1 MHKIT
6 IPFGQPWIGQEERQ
20 AVLQV
25 LDQPVLTHGPQTHA
39 FEEEFVSFA
48 GGGYAVAT
56 SSCMGALHLACWE
69 LGFGPGDDV
78 IVPAQTHTATV
89 HAIELMG
96 SKPVFVDCDPRT
108 GNMTAEGIRMALTPR
123 TKGIVLVH
131 FLGIPC
137 EMDGILSLAEEHG
150 LKILEDCALAIGST
164 WKGIHVGLIG
174 DAGAFSFY
182 PAKHITTGEGGML
195 ITRHRNLAESAVKR
209 RGFGVDRTISER
221 KIPGV
226 YDVTM
231 LGLNYRM
238 SEISAAIGRCQI
250 KRIPAIL
257 ALRQKNAHTLIS
269 LVEEL
274 EGSSVLASTHPDA
287 KETHYCVSLILPK
300 SLRSKRNAIML
311 GLKEMEIGT
320 SVYYPQP
327 VPRMAYYRE
336 KYGYDS
342 SVYSQAETISDG
354 SIALPVGPHLNDSD
368 MEHIAN
374 TLLGIC
380 RVHSK

>member
-1 MHKIT
+1 MKNKP
-6 IPFGQPWIGQEERQ
+6 IPFGQPWIGEEEKK
-20 AVLQV
+20 AVLEV
-25 LDQPVLTHGPQTHA
+25 LEQPVLTHGPQTHS
-39 FEEEFVSFA
+39 FEKEFAEFT
-48 GGGYAVAT
+48 GGGFAIAT

-89 HAIELMG
+89 HAVELMG
-96 SKPVFVDCDPRT
+96 ARPVFVDCAPRT
-108 GNMTAEGIRMALTPR
+108 GNITAEGIRKALTPS

-137 EMDGILSLAEEHG
+137 EMDGILAVAEEYG

-164 WKGIHVGLIG
+164 WKGTHVGLIG

-209 RGFGVDRTISER
+209 RGFGVDRTIAER

-238 SEISAAIGRCQI
+238 SEISAALGRCQI
-250 KRIPAIL
+250 KRIPEIL
-257 ALRQKNAHTLIS
+257 ARRQKNALSLIS
-269 LVEEL
+269 RLKEL
-274 EGSSVLASTHPDA
+274 DGSSVLASYLPDA
-287 KETHYCVSLILPK
+287 RETHYCLSLVLPK
-300 SLRSKRNAIML
+300 FLREKRSAIIL
-311 GLKEMEIGT
+311 RLKEMEVGT

-327 VPRMAYYRE
+327 VPRMACYRE
-336 KYGYDS
+336 KYGYDAS
-342 SVYSQAETISDG
+342 HYPEAETISDG
-354 SIALPVGPHLNDSD
+354 SIALPVGPHLDESD
-368 MEHIAN
+368 MDHIADA
-374 TLLGIC
+374 LLATC
-380 RVHSK
+380 RTV

>member
-1 MHKIT
+1 
-6 IPFGQPWIGQEERQ
+6 
-20 AVLQV
+20 
-25 LDQPVLTHGPQTHA
+25 
-39 FEEEFVSFA
+39 
-48 GGGYAVAT
+48 
-56 SSCMGALHLACWE
+56 
-69 LGFGPGDDV
+69 
-78 IVPAQTHTATV
+78 
-89 HAIELMG
+89 
-96 SKPVFVDCDPRT
+96 
-108 GNMTAEGIRMALTPR
+108 MALTPF

-137 EMDGILSLAEEHG
+137 EMDGILSIAEEHG
-150 LKILEDCALAIGST
+150 LKILEDCALAIGSI

-195 ITRHRNLAESAVKR
+195 ITKHRSLAESAVKR
-209 RGFGVDRTISER
+209 RGFGVDRTIAER

-250 KRIPAIL
+250 NRIPEIL
-257 ALRQKNAHTLIS
+257 ARRQKNAHTLIS
-269 LVEEL
+269 LLEGL

-287 KETHYCVSLILPK
+287 NETHYCLSLILPK
-300 SLRSKRNAIML
+300 SLREKRSAIIL
-311 GLKEMEIGT
+311 GLKEMEVGT

-336 KYGYDS
+336 KYGYDAS
-342 SVYSQAETISDG
+342 IYPEAETISDG
-354 SIALPVGPHLNDSD
+354 SIALPVGPHLDESD
-368 MEHIAN
+368 MDHIADA
-374 TLLGIC
+374 LLATC
-380 RVHSK
+380 RNV

>member
-1 MHKIT
+1 MNNKP
-6 IPFGQPWIGQEERQ
+6 IPFGEPWIGEEEKK
-20 AVLQV
+20 AVLEV

-39 FEEEFVSFA
+39 FEKEFSGFT
-48 GGGYAVAT
+48 GGGFAIAT

-89 HAIELMG
+89 HAVELMG
-96 SKPVFVDCDPRT
+96 ARPVFVDCDPRS
-108 GNMTAEGIRMALTPR
+108 GNMTAEGIRAALTPS

-137 EMDGILSLAEEHG
+137 EMDGILAVAEEHG

-164 WKGIHVGLIG
+164 WKGTHVGLIG

-209 RGFGVDRTISER
+209 RGFGVDRTIAER

-238 SEISAAIGRCQI
+238 SEISAALGRCQI
-250 KRIPAIL
+250 KRIPEIL
-257 ALRQKNAHTLIS
+257 ARRQRNALALIAR
-269 LVEEL
+269 LKDL
-274 EGSSVLASTHPDA
+274 EGSSVLASFLPEA
-287 KETHYCVSLILPK
+287 RETHYCLSLILPK
-300 SLRSKRNAIML
+300 PLRDKRSAIIL
-311 GLKEMEIGT
+311 RLKEMEVGT

-336 KYGYDS
+336 KYGYDAS
-342 SVYSQAETISDG
+342 LYPEAEAISDG
-354 SIALPVGPHLNDSD
+354 SIALPVGPHLDESD
-368 MEHIAN
+368 MEHIAEA
-374 TLLGIC
+374 LLATC
-380 RVHSK
+380 RTV